1 MYSLPAQTTP
11 SFKKNNKKQETKN
24 LNTHIQYI
32 FNKSNMAMCCVS
44 VIKQPKV
51 EQKTYFL
58 FGVLC
63 GLAVYNNNIVSLPFP
78 LVLFK
83 KLLRVKP
90 SLEDMREFEPVLAE

>member
-1 MYSLPAQTTP
+1 MSEAPLYSFALLL
-11 SFKKNNKKQETKN
+11 KQVGDVRFTVSE
-24 LNTHIQYI
+24 LNEIRVMLLSST
-32 FNKSNMAMCCVS
+32 
-44 VIKQPKV
+44 KQPKV

-63 GLAVYNNNIVSLPFP
+63 GMALYNHNIVHMPFP

-90 SLEDMREFEPVLAE
+90 SLDDMKEFDSVLGE